1 MSGTVRLETGNLV
14 LRRHVESDASVLYEQ
29 IGRNP
34 AMTAYSGWNP
44 YADMETAEQ
53 TVGRFLA
60 SYGDDRFYGWAIE
73 ADGKMAGTIGAYDY
87 DPKSNSIEIGFS
99 IFPSFQR
106 KGYAAAALRK
116 VLRYLKEEEG
126 IGTVTAWCA
135 AENAGSRRVMEKS
148 GMVLK
153 HIEPEGLAIGGM
165 LYDRLDYVYAKGDG
179 SCGNG

>member
-99 IFPSFQR
+99 ILP
-106 KGYAAAALRK
+106 
-116 VLRYLKEEEG
+116 G
-126 IGTVTAWCA
+126 I
-135 AENAGSRRVMEKS
+135 RMRS
-148 GMVLK
+148 GFR
-153 HIEPEGLAIGGM
+153 A
-165 LYDRLDYVYAKGDG
+165 
-179 SCGNG
+179 